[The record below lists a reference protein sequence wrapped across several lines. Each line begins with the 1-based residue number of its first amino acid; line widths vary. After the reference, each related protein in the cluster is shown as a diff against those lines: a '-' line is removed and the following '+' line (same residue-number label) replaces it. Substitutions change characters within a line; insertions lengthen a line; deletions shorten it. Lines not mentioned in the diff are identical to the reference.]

1 MLPLRPLLTQLIQEV
16 DRVQGKQT
24 NTSFLM
30 DFIDSGY
37 YWANSAS
44 EVQQG
49 ALVTDSSDERP
60 VVDESKPKTTVM
72 VRLTNGKRLKAVLN
86 LTHTVQHL
94 QSLIRAEG
102 AGDEPY
108 VLMAGFPPA
117 QLTDSSVTIE
127 AAGLAG
133 SQVTQKKA

>member
-1 MLPLRPLLTQLIQEV
+1 LQ
-16 DRVQGKQT
+16 
-24 NTSFLM
+24 
-30 DFIDSGY
+30 SGGTDVAVKIVNKSTEEY
-37 YWANSAS
+37 VAPPPPAYTAYSGGGQSTGAS